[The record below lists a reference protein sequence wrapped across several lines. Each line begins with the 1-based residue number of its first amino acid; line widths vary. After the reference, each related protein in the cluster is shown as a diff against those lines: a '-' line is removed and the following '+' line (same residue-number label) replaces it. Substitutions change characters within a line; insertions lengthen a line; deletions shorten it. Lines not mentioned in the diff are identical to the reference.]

1 MLVGSVNYDT
11 HEIVF
16 DGRHYV
22 QGSVYSGAFGEL
34 FYYYDQAK
42 TMALTFM
49 GGGEEGL
56 DPVVMKF
63 DENGY
68 VTSISTCGY
77 VVVSM
82 ESGEMLG
89 IFGVTEEDSAVTYP
103 QPNAKAAAP
112 APRLSYYR
120 EVELKLNK

>member
-1 MLVGSVNYDT
+1 
-11 HEIVF
+11 
-16 DGRHYV
+16 
-22 QGSVYSGAFGEL
+22 
-34 FYYYDQAK
+34 
-42 TMALTFM
+42 
-49 GGGEEGL
+49 
-56 DPVVMKF
+56 MKF